1 MVDDVCVLEV
11 PYNKDAK
18 NKVRSF
24 YKKYYEL
31 IKGFFDDLEK
41 KGNSND
47 MYMSKDQIIQKI
59 KAFQKRWASKCNN
72 YILKIGKHYVWYLLF
87 EIK

>member
-59 KAFQKRWASKCNN
+59 KAFQKR
-72 YILKIGKHYVWYLLF
+72 
-87 EIK
+87 

>member
-1 MVDDVCVLEV
+1 MVDEICVLEV

-31 IKGFFDDLEK
+31 IKGFFDEFEK
-41 KGNSND
+41 KENSQD
-47 MYMSKDQIIQKI
+47 MYLSKEQIINKI
-59 KAFQKRWASKCNN
+59 KIF
-72 YILKIGKHYVWYLLF
+72 
-87 EIK
+87 

>member
-1 MVDDVCVLEV
+1 MVDDICVLEV

-41 KGNSND
+41 KANSND
-47 MYMSKDQIIQKI
+47 MYMSKEQIIQKI
-59 KAFQKRWASKCNN
+59 KAFAKKMSEN
-72 YILKIGKHYVWYLLF
+72 
-87 EIK
+87 